1 MKLWQ
6 KETDSIGNGEK
17 RFYCCL
23 TTEEKRSDLMKSLY
37 TKILTLL
44 LGSVLAAVLLM
55 GGAGIVNAGR
65 VAEEDSGRIMNLIC
79 ENKVQE
85 INTWLLDI
93 EQSVD
98 TIYSFADYH
107 LGDDAKLWSDEA
119 YMDAYLQKV
128 YELMENA
135 IINTDCALSVYLR
148 FNPELLTPVSGIF
161 LVKSDDGSIHAE
173 ELTDIS
179 QYEPDDREHVGWYYE
194 PIANGG
200 PTWTEPYRNKNINE
214 DMISYVIPIYRGD
227 TVIGVLGMD
236 IDLDLL
242 KEKVRAISVYETGHA
257 ILACAEGD
265 IIYSK
270 EYPEGLKAEEFDEGL
285 SELKEVLCADS
296 EEAEDE
302 IFSYYR
308 YGMKIR
314 LVHRYMVNGM
324 TFAIEAPAS
333 EIDRTRNRLVVQC
346 ALILLGVSMV
356 ATLFGIR
363 LTRKLTKPLMELTQ
377 AAEQIGKGNYDV
389 AIRCESGD
397 EVGVLAR
404 TLKEAIREQ
413 EQCMTHINRLAYMDN
428 LTGLNN
434 RHYMEQYC
442 GEYENREAEDIG
454 LIFSDLNGLKV
465 VNDHE
470 GHAAGDRLICNFA
483 QIIKDSF
490 QEEKCFRVS
499 GDEFVIIVPGKPESV
514 FLEMVKE
521 FRACSIREGVPL
533 AAIGCCW
540 RAKTKN
546 IEEMMTEAETN
557 MYQDKEMF
565 YRNFPQYRR

>member
-1 MKLWQ
+1 
-6 KETDSIGNGEK
+6 
-17 RFYCCL
+17 
-23 TTEEKRSDLMKSLY
+23 MKSLH

-44 LGSVLAAVLLM
+44 LGSVLAAVLLV

-65 VAEEDSGRIMNLIC
+65 VVEEDSSQIMNLIC
-79 ENKVQE
+79 ENKTQE

-98 TIYSFADYH
+98 TIYSFADYQ
-107 LGDDAKLWSDEA
+107 LGDDIKLWSDEV
-119 YMDAYLQKV
+119 YMDAYIQKV

-161 LVKSDDGSIHAE
+161 LVKSDDGNIHAE
-173 ELTDIS
+173 EMTDLS

-200 PTWTEPYRNKNINE
+200 PTWMEPYKNKNINE

-227 TVIGVLGMD
+227 TTIGVLGMD
-236 IDLDLL
+236 IDLSLL
-242 KEKVRAISVYETGHA
+242 LEKVRAISVYETGHA
-257 ILACAEGD
+257 ILVSTTGD
-265 IIYSK
+265 IIYSR
-270 EYPEGLKAEEFDEGL
+270 EYPEGLKAEKFDEGL

-296 EEAEDE
+296 GETDNK
-302 IFSYYR
+302 IFSYYW
-308 YGMKIR
+308 YGRKRR

-333 EIDRTRNRLVVQC
+333 EIDRTRNQLIVQC

-356 ATLFGIR
+356 ATLLGMR
-363 LTRKLTKPLMELTQ
+363 LTRRLTKPLMELTQ
-377 AAEQIGKGNYDV
+377 AAEQIGKGDYDV

-397 EVGVLAR
+397 EVGVLAQ
-404 TLKEAIREQ
+404 TLKEATRELK
-413 EQCMTHINRLAYMDN
+413 QCMTYINRLAYMDN

-442 GEYENREAEDIG
+442 SEYEKREAEDIG
-454 LIFSDLNGLKV
+454 LIFSDLNGLKIM
-465 VNDHE
+465 NDHK
-470 GHAAGDRLICNFA
+470 GHAAGDRLICNFV

-490 QEEKCFRVS
+490 PQEECFRMS

-521 FRACSIREGVPL
+521 FRASSIREGMPL

-540 RAKTKN
+540 RAKTRN
-546 IEEMMTEAETN
+546 IEEMMTEAEAD
-557 MYQDKEMF
+557 MYQDKELF
-565 YRNFPQYRR
+565 YQNFP